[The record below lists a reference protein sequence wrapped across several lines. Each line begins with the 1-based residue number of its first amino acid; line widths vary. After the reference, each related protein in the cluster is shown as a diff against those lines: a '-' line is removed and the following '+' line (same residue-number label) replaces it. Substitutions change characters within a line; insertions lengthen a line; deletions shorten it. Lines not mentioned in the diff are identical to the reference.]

1 MDLIEPSVMEE
12 EEGGEWCGEKKALL
26 VLLQMEGEQRG
37 GLQGAGLLG
46 VRVLGDVEDEEE
58 GWALTVV
65 FPLTFQ
71 SCNLISWV
79 GWYSGSLRGYR

>member
-12 EEGGEWCGEKKALL
+12 EEGGDWCGEKKALL
-26 VLLQMEGEQRG
+26 VLLQMEGEERG
-37 GLQGAGLLG
+37 GLQGAGLVG
-46 VRVLGDVEDEEE
+46 VRVLGDMEEEE

-79 GWYSGSLRGYR
+79 DRYSGSLRGYQ